1 RPMHLFKT
9 LYRWLP
15 ALAVMLA
22 AQVVAA
28 TADPGLADT
37 SGCTAMLDIVQESL
51 RGELDQTCGDPDKA
65 MCETK
70 NGQIRVI
77 LDIIDKRRQ
86 RGADECDT
94 VAQVNRLLRTLPPR
108 G

>member
-1 RPMHLFKT
+1 MYLMRT
-9 LYRWLP
+9 LQRCLP
-15 ALAVMLA
+15 ALSVLLA
-22 AQVVAA
+22 AQAVAA
-28 TADPGLADT
+28 LPDPGLADT

-51 RGELDQTCGDPDKA
+51 RSEIEVVCNDPGKPGCD
-65 MCETK
+65 EK

-77 LDIIDKRRQ
+77 LDIIDRRRQ

-94 VAQVNRLLRTLPPR
+94 VAQVNRLLRALPPR

>member
-1 RPMHLFKT
+1 MHLLKT
-9 LYRWLP
+9 IHRSLP
-15 ALAVMLA
+15 VLAGMLA
-22 AQVVAA
+22 AQALAVAP
-28 TADPGLADT
+28 DPGLADT

-51 RGELDQTCGDPDKA
+51 RSEIEVVCNDPNKPGCDQ
-65 MCETK
+65 K

-77 LDIIDKRRQ
+77 LDIIDHRRQ

-94 VAQVNRLLRTLPPR
+94 IAQVNRLLRTLPPR